1 MLISMTG
8 YGRAECD
15 LRNVVYAVEI
25 KSLNSKQLDLSVKIP
40 IFLKEKEMEIRSWL
54 GAELQRGKI
63 EVGIYQ
69 EIKEGA
75 AGWSINRPLVEEY
88 IRQLREI
95 AGDTGLAD
103 PEQLI
108 QVAMR
113 LPDSMLSEKDKLQED
128 DWIKVR
134 GSIQAALDELNSFRD
149 QEGKAMEKDI
159 RLRINN
165 IVQLLSEVAPFEEDR
180 VAAVRNRILSALEEL
195 GQNHSTDPGRVEQEM
210 IFYLEKMDI
219 TEEKVRLENHCRFFI
234 ETIDADSPAGKKL
247 GFISQEIGREI
258 NTLGSKASEAN
269 IQRLVVGMKDE
280 LEKIKEQVLN
290 VM

>member
-15 LRNVVYAVEI
+15 LRNVVYAIEI
-25 KSLNSKQLDLSVKIP
+25 KSLNSKQLDFSVKVP
-40 IFLKEKEMEIRSWL
+40 VFLKEKEMEIRSWL
-54 GAELQRGKI
+54 GTELQRGKI
-63 EVGIYQ
+63 EVGIFQ
-69 EIKEGA
+69 EVKEGM
-75 AGWSINRPLVEEY
+75 AGWTINRPVVEDY

-95 AGDTGLAD
+95 TGDTGLAD
-103 PEQLI
+103 PQLI

-113 LPDSMLSEKDKLQED
+113 LPDTMLSEKDKLQKD

-134 GSIQAALDELNSFRD
+134 ASIQTALNELNIFRE
-149 QEGKAMEKDI
+149 QEGKALEKDI

-165 IVQLLSEVAPFEEDR
+165 ILQLLSEVTPFEENR
-180 VAAVRNRILSALEEL
+180 ILAVRKRILSALEEL
-195 GQNHSTDPGRVEQEM
+195 GQNKSTDPSRIEQEM
-210 IFYLEKMDI
+210 VLYLEKMDI
-219 TEEKVRLENHCRFFI
+219 TEEKVRLENHCRFFL
-234 ETIDADSPAGKKL
+234 ETLDIGSPAGKKL

-290 VM
+290 IL

>member
-1 MLISMTG
+1 MLLSMTG

-15 LRNVVYAVEI
+15 LRNMVYAVEI
-25 KSLNSKQLDLSVKIP
+25 KSLNSKQLDFSVKIP
-40 IFLKEKEMEIRSWL
+40 VFLKEREMEIRSWL
-54 GAELQRGKI
+54 GSELQRGKI
-63 EVGIYQ
+63 EVVIYQ

-75 AGWSINRPLVEEY
+75 AGWSINRPVVEEY
-88 IRQLREI
+88 IRQLKEI
-95 AGDTGLAD
+95 AGNKDPVDT
-103 PEQLI
+103 EQLI

-113 LPDSMLSEKDKLQED
+113 LPDSMLSEKDKLQDD
-128 DWIKVR
+128 DWTALKE
-134 GSIQAALDELNSFRD
+134 SIQAALDELKSFRE
-149 QEGKAMEKDI
+149 QEGKALEKDI

-165 IVQLLSEVAPFEEDR
+165 ILQLLSEVATFEEDR
-180 VAAVRNRILSALEEL
+180 VVAVRNRILAALEEL

-219 TEEKVRLENHCRFFI
+219 TEEKVRLENHCRFFM
-234 ETIDADSPAGKKL
+234 ETIDTDSPAGKKL

-290 VM
+290 VL

>member
-15 LRNVVYAVEI
+15 LRNMVYAIEI
-25 KSLNSKQLDLSVKIP
+25 KSLNSKQLDFSVKIP
-40 IFLKEKEMEIRSWL
+40 VFLKDKEMEIRSWL
-54 GAELQRGKI
+54 GGELQRGKI
-63 EVGIYQ
+63 DVGIYQ
-69 EIKEGA
+69 EIKEGT
-75 AGWSINRPLVEEY
+75 AGWSINRPVVEEY
-88 IRQLREI
+88 IRQLEEI
-95 AGDTGLAD
+95 AGDNDPAD
-103 PEQLI
+103 RNRLI

-113 LPDSMLSEKDKLQED
+113 LPDTMLSEKEKLQED

-134 GSIQAALDELNSFRD
+134 ASIQAALDELHSFRE
-149 QEGKAMEKDI
+149 QEGKALDI

-165 IVQLLSEVAPFEEDR
+165 ILQLLSELTPFEEDR
-180 VAAVRNRILSALEEL
+180 IVAVRNRILSALEEL
-195 GQNHSTDPGRVEQEM
+195 GQNNTTDPDRVEQEM

-219 TEEKVRLENHCRFFI
+219 TEEKVRLENHCRFFM
-234 ETIDADSPAGKKL
+234 ETIDAAYPAGKKL

-290 VM
+290 VL

>member
-15 LRNVVYAVEI
+15 LRNVAYAIEL
-25 KSLNSKQLDLSVKIP
+25 KSLNSKQLDFSVKIP
-40 IFLKEKEMEIRSWL
+40 VFLKEKEMEIRSFL

-75 AGWSINRPLVEEY
+75 AGWSINRPVVEEY

-95 AGDTGLAD
+95 AGITGLAD

-113 LPDSMLSEKDKLQED
+113 LPDTMLSEKDKLQED

-134 GSIQAALDELNSFRD
+134 ASLQAALEELNSFRE
-149 QEGKAMEKDI
+149 QEGKALEKDI
-159 RLRINN
+159 KLRINN
-165 IVQLLSEVAPFEEDR
+165 ILQLLSKVSPFEEER
-180 VAAVRNRILSALEEL
+180 LQAVRNRILSALEEL
-195 GQNHSTDPGRVEQEM
+195 GQNNSTDPGRIEQEM

-219 TEEKVRLENHCRFFI
+219 TEEKVRLENHCRFFL
-234 ETIDADSPAGKKL
+234 ETIATASPAGKKL

-290 VM
+290 IL

>member
-15 LRNVVYAVEI
+15 LRNMVYAVEI
-25 KSLNSKQLDLSVKIP
+25 KSLNSKQLDFSVKIP
-40 IFLKEKEMEIRSWL
+40 IFLKEKEMEIRSCL
-54 GAELQRGKI
+54 GGELQRGKI

-75 AGWSINRPLVEEY
+75 AGWSINRPVVEEY

-95 AGDTGLAD
+95 AGETGLAD

-113 LPDSMLSEKDKLQED
+113 LPDTMLSEKDKLQED
-128 DWIKVR
+128 DWTKVR
-134 GSIQAALDELNSFRD
+134 ASIQAALDDLNSFRE
-149 QEGKAMEKDI
+149 QEGKALEKDI

-165 IVQLLSEVAPFEEDR
+165 ILQLLSEVAPFEEDR
-180 VAAVRNRILSALEEL
+180 VVAVRNRILSALEEL
-195 GQNHSTDPGRVEQEM
+195 GQNNSTDPGRVEQEM

-234 ETIDADSPAGKKL
+234 ETIDAASPAGKKL

-258 NTLGSKASEAN
+258 NTLGSKASETN

-290 VM
+290 VL

>member
-15 LRNVVYAVEI
+15 LRNMVYAVEI
-25 KSLNSKQLDLSVKIP
+25 KSLNSKQLDFSVKIP
-40 IFLKEKEMEIRSWL
+40 VFLKEKEMEIRSWL
-54 GAELQRGKI
+54 GGELQRGKI
-63 EVGIYQ
+63 EVVIYQ

-75 AGWSINRPLVEEY
+75 AGWSINRPVVEEY
-88 IRQLREI
+88 IRQLKEI
-95 AGDTGLAD
+95 AGNKDPVDT
-103 PEQLI
+103 EQLI
-108 QVAMR
+108 QAAMR

-128 DWIKVR
+128 DWTAVR
-134 GSIQAALDELNSFRD
+134 DSIQSALDELNSFRE
-149 QEGKAMEKDI
+149 QEGKALEKDI

-165 IVQLLSEVAPFEEDR
+165 ILHLLSEVATFEEDR
-180 VAAVRNRILSALEEL
+180 IVAVRNRILAALEEL
-195 GQNHSTDPGRVEQEM
+195 GQNNSTDPGRVEQEM

-219 TEEKVRLENHCRFFI
+219 TEEKVRLENHCRFFM
-234 ETIDADSPAGKKL
+234 ETIDTASPAGKKL

-290 VM
+290 IL

>member
-15 LRNVVYAVEI
+15 LRNVVYAIEI
-25 KSLNSKQLDLSVKIP
+25 KSLNSKQLDFSVKIP
-40 IFLKEKEMEIRSWL
+40 VFLKDKEMEIRRWL
-54 GAELQRGKI
+54 GTELQRGKI
-63 EVGIYQ
+63 ELGIYQ

-75 AGWSINRPLVEEY
+75 AGWSINRTVVEEY

-95 AGDTGLAD
+95 AGDTDLAD

-113 LPDSMLSEKDKLQED
+113 LPDTMLSEKDKLQED
-128 DWIKVR
+128 DWIEVR
-134 GSIQAALDELNSFRD
+134 GSIQAALDELNSFRE
-149 QEGKAMEKDI
+149 QEGKALEKDI
-159 RLRINN
+159 TLRINN
-165 IVQLLSEVAPFEEDR
+165 ILQLLSEVAPFEEDR
-180 VAAVRNRILSALEEL
+180 VLAVRKRILSALEEL

-219 TEEKVRLENHCRFFI
+219 TEEKVRLENHCRFFQ
-234 ETIDADSPAGKKL
+234 ETIAAASPVGKKL

-258 NTLGSKASEAN
+258 NTLGSKASEVN

-290 VM
+290 IL

>member
-25 KSLNSKQLDLSVKIP
+25 KSLNSKQLDFSVRIP
-40 IFLKEKEMEIRSWL
+40 IQLKEKEMEIRSWL
-54 GAELQRGKI
+54 GGALQRGKI

-75 AGWSINRPLVEEY
+75 VGWSINKPVVEEY
-88 IRQLREI
+88 IRQLNEI
-95 AGDTGLAD
+95 AGDSD
-103 PEQLI
+103 PVDREQLVQI
-108 QVAMR
+108 AMR
-113 LPDSMLSEKDKLQED
+113 LPDTMISEKDKLQED

-134 GSIQAALDELNSFRD
+134 ASVLSALEELNAFRQ
-149 QEGKAMEKDI
+149 QEGMALEKDI

-165 IVQLLSEVAPFEEDR
+165 ILQLLSEVAPFEADR
-180 VAAVRNRILSALEEL
+180 LEVVRNRILSALEEL
-195 GQNHSTDPGRVEQEM
+195 GQNNSTDPGRVEQEM

-219 TEEKVRLENHCRFFI
+219 TEEKVRLENHCRFFL
-234 ETIDADSPAGKKL
+234 ETLDAASPAGKKL

-290 VM
+290 VL

>member
-8 YGRAECD
+8 FGRAECD
-15 LRNVVYAVEI
+15 LRNMVYAVEI
-25 KSLNSKQLDLSVKIP
+25 KSLNSKQLDFSVKIP
-40 IFLKEKEMEIRSWL
+40 VFLKEKEMEIRSWL
-54 GAELQRGKI
+54 GSELQRGKI
-63 EVGIYQ
+63 DVVIYQ
-69 EIKEGA
+69 EIKEGV
-75 AGWSINRPLVEEY
+75 AGWSINRPVVEEY
-88 IRQLREI
+88 IRQLKEI
-95 AGDTGLAD
+95 TGNKDRVD

-128 DWIKVR
+128 DWLALKD
-134 GSIQAALDELNSFRD
+134 SIQAAMDELVSFRE
-149 QEGKAMEKDI
+149 QEGKALEKDI
-159 RLRINN
+159 RLRIQN
-165 IVQLLSEVAPFEEDR
+165 ILQGLSKVAPFEEDR
-180 VAAVRNRILSALEEL
+180 VAAIRNRILAALEEL
-195 GQNHSTDPGRVEQEM
+195 GQNNTTDPGRVEQEM

-234 ETIDADSPAGKKL
+234 ETIDAASPAGKKL

-258 NTLGSKASEAN
+258 NTLGSKASETN

-290 VM
+290 IL

>member
-15 LRNVVYAVEI
+15 LRNVVYSIEI
-25 KSLNSKQLDLSVKIP
+25 KSLNSKQLDFSVRIP
-40 IFLKEKEMEIRSWL
+40 VFLKEKEMEIRSWL
-54 GAELQRGKI
+54 GGELQRGKI

-75 AGWSINRPLVEEY
+75 AGWSINKSVVEEY
-88 IRQLREI
+88 VRQLKEI
-95 AGDTGLAD
+95 AGDSDPVD

-108 QVAMR
+108 QIAMR
-113 LPDSMLSEKDKLQED
+113 LPDTMISERDKLQQD
-128 DWIKVR
+128 DWLRVR
-134 GSIQAALDELNSFRD
+134 DSIETALEELLSFRQ
-149 QEGKAMEKDI
+149 QEGKALEKDI

-165 IVQLLSEVAPFEEDR
+165 ILQLLSEVAPYEEDR

-219 TEEKVRLENHCRFFI
+219 TEEKVRLENHCRFFL
-234 ETIDADSPAGKKL
+234 ETLDAPSPAGKKL

-290 VM
+290 VL

>member
-25 KSLNSKQLDLSVKIP
+25 KSLNSKQLDFSVKIP
-40 IFLKEKEMEIRSWL
+40 VFLKDKEMEIRRWL
-54 GAELQRGKI
+54 GTELQRGKI
-63 EVGIYQ
+63 ELGIYQ

-75 AGWSINRPLVEEY
+75 AGWSINRPVVEEY

-108 QVAMR
+108 QAAMR
-113 LPDSMLSEKDKLQED
+113 LPDTMLSEKDKLQED
-128 DWIKVR
+128 DWIEVR
-134 GSIQAALDELNSFRD
+134 GSIQAALDELNSFRE
-149 QEGKAMEKDI
+149 QEGKALEKDI
-159 RLRINN
+159 TLRINN
-165 IVQLLSEVAPFEEDR
+165 ILQLLSEVAPFEEDR
-180 VAAVRNRILSALEEL
+180 VLAVRKRILSALEEL

-219 TEEKVRLENHCRFFI
+219 TEEKVRLENHCRFFL
-234 ETIDADSPAGKKL
+234 ETIAAASPVGKKL

-258 NTLGSKASEAN
+258 NTLGSKASEVN

-290 VM
+290 VL

>member
-1 MLISMTG
+1 MLLSMTG

-15 LRNVVYAVEI
+15 LRNMVYAVEI
-25 KSLNSKQLDLSVKIP
+25 KSLNSKQLDFSVKIP
-40 IFLKEKEMEIRSWL
+40 VYLKEKEMEIRSWL
-54 GAELQRGKI
+54 GSELQRGKI
-63 EVGIYQ
+63 EVVIYQ

-75 AGWSINRPLVEEY
+75 AGWSINRPVVEEY
-88 IRQLREI
+88 IRQLNEI
-95 AGDTGLAD
+95 AGNKDPVDT
-103 PEQLI
+103 EQLI

-113 LPDSMLSEKDKLQED
+113 LPDSMLSEKDKLQEN
-128 DWIKVR
+128 DWTALKD
-134 GSIQAALDELNSFRD
+134 SIQAALDELNSFRE
-149 QEGKAMEKDI
+149 QEGKALEKDI

-165 IVQLLSEVAPFEEDR
+165 ILQLLSEVATFEEDR
-180 VAAVRNRILSALEEL
+180 VVAVRNRILAALEEL

-219 TEEKVRLENHCRFFI
+219 TEEKVRLENHCRFFM
-234 ETIDADSPAGKKL
+234 ETIDTASPAGKKL

-290 VM
+290 VL

>member
-8 YGRAECD
+8 YGRAECN
-15 LRNVVYAVEI
+15 LPNVVYTIEL
-25 KSLNSKQLDLSVKIP
+25 KSLNSKQLDFSVKIP
-40 IFLKEKEMEIRSWL
+40 VFLKEKEMEIRSFL

-75 AGWSINRPLVEEY
+75 VGWSINRQVVEEY

-95 AGDTGLAD
+95 AGKTGPAD
-103 PEQLI
+103 QEQLI
-108 QVAMR
+108 QAAMR
-113 LPDSMLSEKDKLQED
+113 LPDTMISEKDKLQED
-128 DWIKVR
+128 DWIKVMA
-134 GSIQAALDELNSFRD
+134 SIQTALNELNSFRE
-149 QEGKAMEKDI
+149 QEGKALEKDI

-165 IVQLLSEVAPFEEDR
+165 ILQLLSEVATFEEDR
-180 VAAVRNRILSALEEL
+180 VLAVRSRILSSLEEL
-195 GQNHSTDPGRVEQEM
+195 GQNNATDPGRIEQEM

-219 TEEKVRLENHCRFFI
+219 TEEKVRLENHCRFFM
-234 ETIDADSPAGKKL
+234 ETLVADSPVGKKL

-290 VM
+290 IL

>member
-8 YGRAECD
+8 YGKADCD
-15 LRNVVYAVEI
+15 LRKVVYAIEI
-25 KSLNSKQLDLSVKIP
+25 KSLNSKQLDFSIKVP
-40 IFLKEKEMEIRSWL
+40 VFLKEKEMEIRSFL
-54 GAELQRGKI
+54 GGALQRGKI
-63 EVGIYQ
+63 EVNIYQ

-75 AGWSINRPLVEEY
+75 AGWSINRPVVKEY
-88 IRQLREI
+88 IKQLREI
-95 AGDTGLAD
+95 AAETGIDD
-103 PEQLI
+103 PEQLM

-113 LPDSMLSEKDKLQED
+113 LPDTMLSEKDKLLED
-128 DWIKVR
+128 DWVKVR
-134 GSIQAALDELNSFRD
+134 DSLEDALDELNSFRK
-149 QEGKAMEKDI
+149 QEGQALEKDI
-159 RLRINN
+159 RLRISN
-165 IVQLLSEVAPFEEDR
+165 ILQNLSKVAPFEEDR
-180 VAAVRNRILSALEEL
+180 SGAIKNRILSSLEEL
-195 GQNHSTDPGRVEQEM
+195 EQNHSTDPGRLEQEM

-234 ETIDADSPAGKKL
+234 ETLEKDFPAGKKL

-290 VM
+290 VL

>member
-15 LRNVVYAVEI
+15 LRNVVYAIEI
-25 KSLNSKQLDLSVKIP
+25 KSLNSKQLDFSVKVP
-40 IFLKEKEMEIRSWL
+40 VLFKEKEMEIRSFL
-54 GAELQRGKI
+54 GGELQRGKV
-63 EVGIYQ
+63 EVSIYQ
-69 EIKEGA
+69 EIKEGS
-75 AGWSINRPLVEEY
+75 AGWSINRPVVEEY

-95 AGDTGLAD
+95 AGEAGMDD
-103 PEQLI
+103 PEQLL

-113 LPDSMLSEKDKLQED
+113 LPDTMLSEKDKLLDD
-128 DWIKVR
+128 DWMKVR
-134 GSIQAALDELNSFRD
+134 NSLESALNELNSFRK
-149 QEGKAMEKDI
+149 QEGQALEKDI

-165 IVQLLSEVAPFEEDR
+165 ILKLLSEVAPYEEDR
-180 VAAVRNRILSALEEL
+180 TAAIRTRILSALEEL
-195 GQNHSTDPGRVEQEM
+195 EQNHSTDPGRLEQEM

-219 TEEKVRLENHCRFFI
+219 TEEKVRLENHCRFFL
-234 ETIDADSPAGKKL
+234 ETLDKDFPAGKKL

-258 NTLGSKASEAN
+258 NTLGSKASETN

-290 VM
+290 VL